1 VRREVIAHDAFGA
14 QDVDAAETRITGERV
29 ASAALATA
37 NRLSRF
43 QLSK

>member
-1 VRREVIAHDAFGA
+1 MPLKP
-14 QDVDAAETRITGERV
+14 RITGERV
-29 ASAALATA
+29 ASAASATA